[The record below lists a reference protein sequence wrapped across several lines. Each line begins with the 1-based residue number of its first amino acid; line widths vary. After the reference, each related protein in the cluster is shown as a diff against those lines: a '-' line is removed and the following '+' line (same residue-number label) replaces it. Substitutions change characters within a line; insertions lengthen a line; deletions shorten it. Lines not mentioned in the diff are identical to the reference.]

1 MMQLVDSFEHEVFG
15 MARRYNQFQTAF
27 LLAKAEFE
35 SAEAA
40 FNGELADSGIKE
52 KLDADPSDFDIDA
65 LSAKIDAIAV
75 RWRVS
80 DLRKAMQAAETAL
93 IDWSLDLTLR
103 LRPSSAEDVAALRL
117 RIHIVKPGLIAAALR
132 IPA

>member
-1 MMQLVDSFEHEVFG
+1 

-27 LLAKAEFE
+27 LQAKAEFE

-40 FNGELADSGIKE
+40 FNGELADSGIQE
-52 KLDADPSDFDIDA
+52 KLDAGPIGPALDA
-65 LSAKIDAIAV
+65 LSAQIDSIGA

-103 LRPSSAEDVAALRL
+103 MRPSSADDVAALRL
-117 RIHIVKPGLIAAALR
+117 RIHIVKVKAGIIAAALR